1 LFRCNE
7 ILGARLN
14 TIHNLRYYQM
24 LMADIRESIEQQ
36 RFEAFRT
43 EFYTKRGKTVTN

>member
-1 LFRCNE
+1 
-7 ILGARLN
+7 LGARLN

-36 RFEAFRT
+36 RFEAFRS
-43 EFYTKRGKTVTN
+43 EFYAKRGKTVPN